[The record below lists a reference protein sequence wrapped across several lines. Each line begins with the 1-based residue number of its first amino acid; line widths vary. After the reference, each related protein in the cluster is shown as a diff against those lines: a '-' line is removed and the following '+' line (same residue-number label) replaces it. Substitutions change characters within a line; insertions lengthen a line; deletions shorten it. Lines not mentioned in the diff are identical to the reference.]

1 MVQFVDPR
9 ASVGVTINAYEL
21 GIDLAATNAPTVAF
35 LANGFPDSVRFLAA
49 VRDALQALV
58 PGLVARDFDKGNA
71 SITVSDEMLAEIKGV
86 DAAVAAYGH

>member
-9 ASVGVTINAYEL
+9 AKVGVTTTAYEL
-21 GIDLAATNAPTVAF
+21 GVDLASKAKPKVAF
-35 LANGFPDSVRFLAA
+35 LANGFPDSVRFLAE

-58 PGLVARDFDKGNA
+58 PDMQALDFDKGNA
-71 SITVSDEMLAEIKGV
+71 SITVSDAMLAEIDGA